1 MSRPPSYEESNFYN
15 PDEES
20 NFYNPDEET
29 NQLLNEKSF
38 MYKPSRLAFVR
49 RVYGILS
56 IQLLFTTLVCILF
69 MTVDSIKNFIQGP
82 NGHVLLFTSFIG
94 SFGVLIALMCCNL
107 GRKYPHNIICLSL
120 FTIFNSYMLG
130 VVTSYYDTNTVVLAA
145 GATCLV
151 TFSLT
156 MYSIL
161 TKRDFTT
168 IGGGLMTMLVILI
181 FMGIMSA
188 FIPDQTYNLIYSGL
202 GALVFSVYIIHDT
215 QLIIGGENKKYQIA
229 PDDYVL
235 AALTLYLDIINL
247 FLYLLSLLD
256 RR

>member
-1 MSRPPSYEESNFYN
+1 MASPPSYEESTYYN
-15 PDEES
+15 ADVENSPLIDEII
-20 NFYNPDEET
+20 D
-29 NQLLNEKSF
+29 EKSF
-38 MYKPSRLAFVR
+38 MHKPSRLSFVR
-49 RVYGILS
+49 KVYGILS

-69 MTVDSIKNFIQGP
+69 MSVDKLKDFIQGP
-82 NGHVLLFTSFIG
+82 HGNLLLLLSFVG

-107 GRKYPHNIICLSL
+107 GRKYPHNVICLSL
-120 FTIFNSYMLG
+120 FTVFNSFMLG

-168 IGGGLMTMLVILI
+168 MGGGLFTLLIILI
-181 FMGIMSA
+181 FMGIMSI
-188 FIPDQTYNLIYSGL
+188 FIHDQTYNLIYSGF
-202 GALVFSVYIIHDT
+202 GALLFSVYIIHDT
-215 QLIIGGENKKYQIA
+215 QLIIGGANKKYQIA

-247 FLYLLSLLD
+247 FLYLLSLLNK
-256 RR
+256 R